1 MNNTKK
7 ALIAIVAVFALIA
20 LNVATSYADKQC
32 LTNKTEQP

>member
-20 LNVATSYADKQC
+20 LNVAAGYADKQC
-32 LTNKTEQP
+32 LTNNTEQP

>member
-20 LNVATSYADKQC
+20 LNVATIYADKQC
-32 LTNKTEQP
+32 FTHKTEQP

>member
-7 ALIAIVAVFALIA
+7 AVIAIVAVFALIA

-32 LTNKTEQP
+32 FTNNTTKP

>member
-20 LNVATSYADKQC
+20 LNVAVGYADKQC
-32 LTNKTEQP
+32 FTHKTEHP